1 MSLTS
6 INGIRVG
13 HWQDNAAVTGC
24 TVVLCPDDGC
34 IASASVAGH
43 APGTREIALLSP
55 EKTVEK
61 VHAICLSGGS
71 AFGLAA
77 ADGVMQ
83 YLRENNIGFPT
94 PFLRVPIVPAAVIY
108 DYLAPER
115 DANIYPTSE
124 AGYLAA
130 KNASSEAVTSQR
142 IGAGF
147 GATCG
152 KYLQKPYSMEFGGLG
167 SAELTIDGVTIAAL
181 SINNAFGDI
190 VNPDTGQVVAGAH
203 FPNTSND
210 SGAKKRPKK
219 SLEMLQYAYESAK
232 GANTTLVVV
241 ATDAVIT
248 KSEAKRLADSCHAG
262 MARAIR
268 PSHTTVDGD
277 TSFVLSTCTSKK
289 LDPLLLTAAVQEV
302 VSQAIVN
309 GAKACNP

>member
-6 INGIRVG
+6 IKGIRVG
-13 HWQDNAAVTGC
+13 HWQDKTAVTGC
-24 TVVLCPDDGC
+24 TVILCPEEGC
-34 IASASVAGH
+34 IASGTVAGH

-61 VHAICLSGGS
+61 VHAVCLSGGS
-71 AFGLAA
+71 AFGLAT
-77 ADGVMQ
+77 ADGVMR
-83 YLRENNIGFPT
+83 YLKEQDIGFAT
-94 PFLRVPIVPAAVIY
+94 PFIRVPIVPAAVIY
-108 DYLAPER
+108 DYLAPDR
-115 DANIYPTSE
+115 DASVYPDAQ

-130 KNASSEAVTSQR
+130 QAASSEAVLSER
-142 IGAGF
+142 IGAGY

-152 KYLQKPYSMEFGGLG
+152 KYLQKANSMNFGGLG
-167 SAELTIDGVTIAAL
+167 SAELTIDGVTVAAL

-190 VNPDTGQVVAGAH
+190 VDPDTGKVVAGAH
-203 FPNTSND
+203 FEDGT
-210 SGAKKRPKK
+210 RPEK
-219 SLEMLQYAYESAK
+219 SLDMLRYAYESAK

-241 ATDAVIT
+241 ATDAVIS

-277 TSFVLSTCTSKK
+277 TSFVISTCTAKK
-289 LDPLLLTAAVQEV
+289 LDPLLLTAAVQDV

-309 GAKACNP
+309 GAKACNNL

>member
-6 INGIRVG
+6 IKGIRVG
-13 HWQDNAAVTGC
+13 HWQDEAAVTGC
-24 TVVLCPDDGC
+24 TVILCPDDGC
-34 IASASVAGH
+34 IASATVAGH

-61 VHAICLSGGS
+61 VHAVCLSGGS
-71 AFGLAA
+71 AFGLAT
-77 ADGVMQ
+77 ADGVMK
-83 YLRENNIGFPT
+83 YLHEQGIGFAT
-94 PFLRVPIVPAAVIY
+94 PFIRVPIVPAAVIY
-108 DYLAPER
+108 DYLAPDR
-115 DANIYPTSE
+115 DASVYPTAE

-130 KNASSEAVTSQR
+130 QAASGQAVKSER
-142 IGAGF
+142 IGAGY

-152 KYLQKPYSMEFGGLG
+152 KYLQKPNSMDFGGIG
-167 SAELTIDGVTIAAL
+167 SAELTIDGVTVAAL

-190 VNPDTGQVVAGAH
+190 IDPDSGKVVAGAH
-203 FPNTSND
+203 FPESPDGT
-210 SGAKKRPKK
+210 RPEK
-219 SLEMLQYAYESAK
+219 SLDMLRYAYESAK

-241 ATDAVIT
+241 ATDAVIS

-277 TSFVLSTCTSKK
+277 TSFVLSTCEAKK
-289 LDPLLLTAAVQEV
+289 LDPLLLTAAVQDV

-309 GAKACNP
+309 GARACNP